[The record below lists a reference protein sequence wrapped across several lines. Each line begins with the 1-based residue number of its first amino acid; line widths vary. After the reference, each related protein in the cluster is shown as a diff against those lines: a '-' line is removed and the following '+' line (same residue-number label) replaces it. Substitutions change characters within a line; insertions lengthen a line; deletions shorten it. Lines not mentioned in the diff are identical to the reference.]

1 MIDKKAPDPASTA
14 ASPADTSAARGDAS
28 IPRDLRAAFLAGL
41 GADLDVPQ
49 NLTPELMQAIGALI
63 REVTGGTM
71 ELLRLRAEA
80 KSALHADMTMLD
92 ARAINPLKAAW
103 DVDVALQHLFAP
115 QRPDIQAPLKAMTEA
130 YDDLRAH
137 DRDLV
142 ASIRAAMRG
151 LLARFDPDA
160 LANRLGSESMID
172 SFLPANKKARRWD
185 SFVDL
190 YADVCV
196 EAEQDFWS
204 VFEKELRRAYAAQD
218 RTLLHASKN
227 DAA

>member
-1 MIDKKAPDPASTA
+1 MTDNKPPDAAANAPSAP
-14 ASPADTSAARGDAS
+14 SAARDNKP

-41 GADLDVPQ
+41 GADVDIAQKLS
-49 NLTPELMQAIGALI
+49 PESMQALGAVI
-63 REVTGGTM
+63 REVTAGTM

-80 KSALHADMTMLD
+80 KSSLHADMTMLD

-115 QRPDIQAPLKAMTEA
+115 QRADIQPPLKAMSEA

-142 ASIRAAMRG
+142 ASIRAALRG
-151 LLARFDPDA
+151 LLARFDPAA
-160 LANRLGSESMID
+160 LANRPDADSMID

-185 SFVDL
+185 SFVEI

-204 VFEKELRRAYAAQD
+204 VFETELRRAYQAQE
-218 RTLLHASKN
+218 RTLLN
-227 DAA
+227 R

>member
-1 MIDKKAPDPASTA
+1 MTDEKLPDAAPANAQS
-14 ASPADTSAARGDAS
+14 SPATRANGP

-41 GADLDVPQ
+41 GAEVDIAQKLS
-49 NLTPELMQAIGALI
+49 PEFMQALGALI
-63 REVTGGTM
+63 RDVTGGTM

-80 KSALHADMTMLD
+80 KSSLHADMTMLD

-115 QRPDIQAPLKAMTEA
+115 QRPDIQPPLKAVAEA
-130 YDDLRAH
+130 YEDLRAH

-142 ASIRAAMRG
+142 ASIRSALRG
-151 LLARFDPDA
+151 LLARFDPA
-160 LANRLGSESMID
+160 QLANRPGAESMID
-172 SFLPANKKARRWD
+172 SILPANKKARRWD
-185 SFVDL
+185 SFVDV

-204 VFEKELRRAYAAQD
+204 VFENELRRAYQAQD
-218 RTLLHASKN
+218 RTLLKK
-227 DAA
+227 

>member
-1 MIDKKAPDPASTA
+1 MTDKKAPDQASTA

>member
-1 MIDKKAPDPASTA
+1 MTDGPPKESANAP
-14 ASPADTSAARGDAS
+14 ASPADGT

-41 GADLDVPQ
+41 GADIDVPRE
-49 NLTPELMQAIGALI
+49 LTPEFMQALGALV
-63 REVTGGTM
+63 REVTAGTM

-80 KSALHADMTMLD
+80 KSSLHADMTMLD

-103 DVDVALQHLFAP
+103 DAEVALQHLFAP
-115 QRPDIQAPLKAMTEA
+115 QRPDIQPPLKAITEA

-142 ASIRAAMRG
+142 ASIRAALRG
-151 LLARFDPDA
+151 LLARFDPDE
-160 LANRLGSESMID
+160 LASRLGGDSMID
-172 SFLPANKKARRWD
+172 SLLPANKKARRWD
-185 SFVDL
+185 SFVDV

-204 VFEKELRRAYAAQD
+204 VFENELKKSYQA
-218 RTLLHASKN
+218 KP
-227 DAA
+227 

>member
-1 MIDKKAPDPASTA
+1 MTEKKPPDTAIANAP
-14 ASPADTSAARGDAS
+14 SPTAARGS
-28 IPRDLRAAFLAGL
+28 NPIPRDLRAALLAGL
-41 GADLDVPQ
+41 SADIDIPQ
-49 NLTPELMQAIGALI
+49 KLTPEFMQALGALI

-80 KSALHADMTMLD
+80 KSSLHADMTMLD

-115 QRPDIQAPLKAMTEA
+115 QRPDIQPPLKAIAEA

-142 ASIRAAMRG
+142 ASIRAALRG
-151 LLARFDPDA
+151 LLARFDPAA
-160 LANRLGSESMID
+160 LANRPGADSMID
-172 SFLPANKKARRWD
+172 SILPANKKARQWD
-185 SFVDL
+185 SFVDI

-196 EAEQDFWS
+196 GAEQDFWS
-204 VFEKELRRAYAAQD
+204 VFESELRRAYQAQE
-218 RTLLHASKN
+218 RTLLN
-227 DAA
+227 R

>member
-1 MIDKKAPDPASTA
+1 MAEQPSSEPAGAPTGGRSVT
-14 ASPADTSAARGDAS
+14 

-41 GADLDVPQ
+41 GSDVDVPQ
-49 NLTPELMQAIGALI
+49 NLTPEFMQALGAVI
-63 REVTGGTM
+63 REVTSGTM

-80 KSALHADMTMLD
+80 KSSLHADMTMLD

-103 DVDVALQHLFAP
+103 DADVALQHLFAP
-115 QRPDIQAPLKAMTEA
+115 QRPDIQPPLKAIGEA

-151 LLARFDPDA
+151 LLARFDPTE
-160 LANRLGSESMID
+160 LADRLGGDSMID
-172 SFLPANKKARRWD
+172 SLLPANKKARRWD
-185 SFVDL
+185 SFVEL

-196 EAEQDFWS
+196 EAEQDFWA
-204 VFEKELRRAYAAQD
+204 VFENELKRAYVEQD
-218 RTLLHASKN
+218 RTLLKK
-227 DAA
+227 

>member
-1 MIDKKAPDPASTA
+1 MTDTPDTPPSPPAPAG
-14 ASPADTSAARGDAS
+14 GDAS
-28 IPRDLRAAFLAGL
+28 IPRDPRAAFLAGL
-41 GADLDVPQ
+41 GAELDVPEK
-49 NLTPELMQAIGALI
+49 LTPEFMEALGALT
-63 REVTGGTM
+63 REIASGTM

-80 KSALHADMTMLD
+80 KSSLHADMTMLD

-115 QRPDIQAPLKAMTEA
+115 QRPDVQPPLKAIGEA

-142 ASIRAAMRG
+142 ASIRVAMRG
-151 LLARFDPDA
+151 LLARFDPA
-160 LANRLGSESMID
+160 ELANRLGGDSMMD
-172 SFLPANKKARRWD
+172 SLFTANRKARRWD
-185 SFVDL
+185 SFVEL

-204 VFEKELRRAYAAQD
+204 VFETELKRAYAAED
-218 RTLLHASKN
+218 RTLVRRQE
-227 DAA
+227 